1 LIAFVQN
8 SFRTFHNLS
17 LRLSHNTRQRSFI
30 HRNWRS
36 IFIFLTLFVDTLS
49 IVASAFC
56 AYSLRGRMHNLS
68 SVGPESL
75 FLIVLAFWGALI
87 LFGLVVGLY
96 RAAYHT
102 KTRHQY
108 FLAAKSYVL
117 CFLVTL
123 ASFYILRFVEFPRKF
138 TLLFFFFL
146 PFLFMLG
153 RSLLNRFNLRMQ
165 KKGFGIYKALV
176 VGYGNDGKAVF
187 NRFRG
192 FPELGY
198 DIKGYVSA
206 TEGTWNLPIQ
216 LATSDLNHESEPAV
230 PHYSMSVLENLIK
243 EERINGIFI
252 PSTSFV
258 TNGSA
263 ELVEVCKRERIK
275 LKILSPEADELLKL
289 AHVFDVA
296 GITLYSPPRTKIE
309 SVRRA
314 AKRAFDVLGSLF
326 LMIILSPVF
335 LLTALAIYLES
346 GSPVIFKQT
355 RALTKH
361 GKTFPFLKFR
371 SMVKHADELKGN
383 LLPLNESNGGL
394 FKMKKDPRSTKV
406 GRFIRRFSIDELP
419 QFLNV
424 LKGDMSLVG
433 PRPLPLEDFDHVEES
448 PELWEV
454 IKDRERLK
462 PGVTGLWQVS
472 GRSHLGFRE
481 MLLLDAY
488 YVDNHSILLD
498 LEILFETVPVVL
510 LGRGAY

>member
-1 LIAFVQN
+1 LIPFAHVSAHTFQN
-8 SFRTFHNLS
+8 VK
-17 LRLSHNTRQRSFI
+17 LRLSRVRQRSFI

-36 IFIFLTLFVDTLS
+36 VFILLALFVDTLA
-49 IVASAFC
+49 IAASAFC
-56 AYSLRGRMHNLS
+56 AYGLRGRMHNLAQVS
-68 SVGPESL
+68 PLSL
-75 FLIVLAFWGALI
+75 LLIALAFWGVLI
-87 LFGLVVGLY
+87 LLGLVIGLY

-102 KTRHQY
+102 NARHQY
-108 FLAAKSYVL
+108 FLAAKSFVL
-117 CFLVTL
+117 SFLITL

-146 PFLFMLG
+146 PFLFVLG
-153 RSLLNRFNLRMQ
+153 RSLLNRFNRMMQ

-176 VGYGNDGKAVF
+176 VGYGNDGRDVF

-198 DIKGYVSA
+198 DIRGYVTGA
-206 TEGTWNLPIQ
+206 EREWDLPIQ
-216 LATSDLNHESEPAV
+216 LANTDANHGGEIPV
-230 PHYSMSVLENLIK
+230 PRYPMSKLEGLVK
-243 EERINGIFI
+243 KERINRIFI

-263 ELVEVCKRERIK
+263 ELVETCKREQIK
-275 LKILSPEADELLKL
+275 LKILSPEADQLLKL
-289 AHVFDVA
+289 AHVYDIA

-309 SVRRA
+309 FIRRI
-314 AKRAFDVLGSLF
+314 AKRVFDVLGSLAV
-326 LMIILSPVF
+326 MIVLSPVY
-335 LLTALAIYLES
+335 LLTALAIYIES
-346 GSPVIFKQT
+346 GPPIIFKQT

-361 GKTFPFLKFR
+361 GKTFQFLKFR
-371 SMVKHADELKGN
+371 SMVQHADELKNG
-383 LLPLNESNGGL
+383 LLPLNESNGAL
-394 FKMKKDPRSTKV
+394 FKMKKDPRLTKV

-419 QFLNV
+419 QLLNV

-433 PRPLPLEDFDHVEES
+433 PRPLPLSDFDHVDES
-448 PELWEV
+448 PDLWEA
-454 IKDRERLK
+454 IKDREKLK

-481 MLLLDAY
+481 MVLLDAY

-498 LEILFETVPVVL
+498 LEILFETIPVVL